1 VSVVRKSR
9 KVLISRPDRI
19 LARHKFLDVSVSHV
33 ERITSEPYT
42 RAQLNGHA
50 FQDWE
55 TIVSNWEWSHWSDG
69 DKFFTTYIGH
79 SSQGNVAGWIYATTT
94 TVVR

>member
-1 VSVVRKSR
+1 MK
-9 KVLISRPDRI
+9 KHRI
-19 LARHKFLDVSVSHV
+19 HWGPLLGEEFLDVSVSHV

-42 RAQLNGHA
+42 RAQLNGHV